1 MLKRGKADEGG
12 GRFAKRPYHGA
23 AAFLDLGL
31 ALLVRQLLGG
41 EIGVRPGV
49 RADGVAVRCNRFQ
62 DFRMPGRVLADREE
76 DRLGA
81 LVVQRLDDGGR
92 VDGPRTVVEGQYD
105 FLFAQEVELLEMLE
119 AEAGPAGGVDGDDA
133 RDAERVRISA
143 GRFCR
148 RGRRCWWSRF
158 CGWH

>member
-12 GRFAKRPYHGA
+12 GRFAKRPFHGA
-23 AAFLDLGL
+23 DAFLDLGL
-31 ALLVRQLLGG
+31 ALLVRQLLVV
-41 EIGVRPGV
+41 EIG
-49 RADGVAVRCNRFQ
+49 
-62 DFRMPGRVLADREE
+62 
-76 DRLGA
+76 
-81 LVVQRLDDGGR
+81 
-92 VDGPRTVVEGQYD
+92 GPRTVGEGQYD